1 MFFPPRK
8 NIAPFLFSGEQL
20 FRIPH
25 TIGKARNASVSFQ
38 ICEGHTMKKFL
49 LAASVAALT
58 ATAAFT
64 QDSHTVVID
73 SNDEHNLTING
84 QTIDVRDDGVYI
96 DGERVEDSEN
106 GTVVIENGNIRVVE
120 GAHTMRWRMERAE
133 RDTERATRHAERAT
147 RHAERAMRHAERRA
161 NRHNGNHEVIVD
173 IDGIQATVM
182 ESLSGALLELDDVEN
197 ARIIHFGNND
207 DGRSWDDL
215 TEEEKEEVR
224 EELREAR
231 LEIQEAM
238 AEMEVEM
245 RDHHAQMEVHRV
257 EMEHMG
263 SEMANFHVAVNV
275 GEINGEVMHA
285 LEEALEG
292 LEDGHV
298 MHSSDWDDLSEEEQA
313 EVRAELREAREEL
326 REHMRELSVERG
338 EHRTLVLEMREGER
352 EMAREL
358 REMAREMRDVERE
371 VRREARD
378 AARDEARS
386 ERRERRHSS
395 RRVIRNQHRDA
406 EGNAS
411 DIRVEEDTTG
421 RRRVWVDGEEKT
433 GDDLI
438 DWLNR
443 LESSR
448 LAGGE

>member
-1 MFFPPRK
+1 
-8 NIAPFLFSGEQL
+8 
-20 FRIPH
+20 
-25 TIGKARNASVSFQ
+25 
-38 ICEGHTMKKFL
+38 MKKFL

-73 SNDEHNLTING
+73 NEFEHNLTVNG

-96 DGERVEDSEN
+96 DGERVENSED
-106 GTVVIENGNIRVVE
+106 GTVIIENGNIRVVE
-120 GAHTMRWRMERAE
+120 GGHTMRWRMERAE
-133 RDTERATRHAERAT
+133 RAERAEREGERANRHAERAA
-147 RHAERAMRHAERRA
+147 RHAERTARHAG
-161 NRHNGNHEVIVD
+161 RHAGRHDGNYEVIVD

-197 ARIIHFGNND
+197 GRVIHFGPD
-207 DGRSWDDL
+207 DEGRNWDDL
-215 TEEEKEEVR
+215 SEEEKEEVR
-224 EELREAR
+224 AELREAR
-231 LEIQEAM
+231 LKIQEAM

-275 GEINGEVMHA
+275 HEINGEVMHA

-298 MHSSDWDDLSEEEQA
+298 THSGDWDDLTEEEQA
-313 EVRAELREAREEL
+313 EVRAELREARREI
-326 REHMRELSVERG
+326 REHMRELTVEQG
-338 EHRTLVLEMREGER
+338 EHRTLVLEMRDGER

-358 REMAREMRDVERE
+358 REMAREIRDAERE
-371 VRREARD
+371 VRREIRD
-378 AARDEARS
+378 VERDEARS
-386 ERRERRHSS
+386 ERRVRRHSS
-395 RRVIRNQHRDA
+395 RRVIRNQHRDDA
-406 EGNAS
+406 GNEN